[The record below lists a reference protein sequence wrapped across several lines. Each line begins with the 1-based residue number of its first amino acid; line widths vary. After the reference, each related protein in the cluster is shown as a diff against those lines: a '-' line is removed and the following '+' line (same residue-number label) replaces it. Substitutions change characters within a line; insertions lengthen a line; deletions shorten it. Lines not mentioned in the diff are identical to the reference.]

1 MTSTLDDLDH
11 RVLARQVI
19 VHGEPIPP
27 WRWAVIVAVV
37 ASFLHDQSIARLGAP
52 SFSEH
57 LAAYAATLVPAPGAV
72 RAWTLIQLTLVGYGI
87 AQLLPSQRRVAVYD
101 RLAGPVVLASLVTV
115 VQRASLSS
123 ESPQTTA
130 LLSVVLAV
138 VAGAAFVR
146 AHAGIAHARR
156 SAFSVYPTSRWI
168 AAPIALL
175 FGWSLVSA
183 GATVD
188 AALAHALGPHVLLA
202 AIGAT
207 TVTLAS
213 RHRDPVMPALVA
225 WLLTSICAGNIA
237 PPAVAPA
244 PRVSAA
250 PCAAIGIVI
259 ATTRARPAASPSPSR
274 RSHRA

>member
-1 MTSTLDDLDH
+1 MTSTVDDLDH
-11 RVLARQVI
+11 RALARQVI
-19 VHGEPIPP
+19 VHAEPIPP

-37 ASFLHDQSIARLGAP
+37 ASFLHDQAIARLGTP

-57 LAAYAATLVPAPGAV
+57 LATYAATLVPAPGALRV
-72 RAWTLIQLTLVGYGI
+72 WTLIQLALVGYGV

-101 RLAGPVVLASLVTV
+101 GLAGPVVLASLVTI

-123 ESPQTTA
+123 ASPQTTA
-130 LLSVVLAV
+130 LLSVALAG

-146 AHAGIAHARR
+146 AHAGIAQARR
-156 SAFSVYPTSRWI
+156 AAWSVYPTSRWI

-175 FGWSLVSA
+175 LGWALVTA

-202 AIGAT
+202 AIGGAA
-207 TVTLAS
+207 VTLAS

-237 PPAVAPA
+237 PPAIATSA
-244 PRVSAA
+244 LVSAA
-250 PCAAIGIVI
+250 ACAAIAIVI
-259 ATTRARPAASPSPSR
+259 ATTRARPAASPSPLR
-274 RSHRA
+274 